1 MANCVL
7 CSTETTFMNA
17 SVGTLSDGGSVCRNC
32 FKKISKLKPSINI
45 KKYSLEDINNLLT
58 GKEVEKTT
66 ADQSDTPKMDS
77 KLIFN
82 LIKAVIAITLIV
94 WGAKNL
100 FS

>member
-7 CSTETTFMNA
+7 CSAETTFMNA
-17 SVGTLSDGGSVCRNC
+17 SVGTLNDGGSVCRNC

-45 KKYSLEDINNLLT
+45 KKYSLEDINNLLS
-58 GKEVEKTT
+58 GKELENTI
-66 ADQSDTPKMDS
+66 ADKSDAPKLDS

-82 LIKAVIAITLIV
+82 LIKAFIALALGV

-100 FS
+100 FF